1 MNKRGVRLNSTTRT
15 NCKSLLMGLLGAA
28 ALLAASAEAAAQYE
42 AAITRTTF
50 GIPHIKVQDFGGL
63 GFGVAYAEAQ
73 DNICLM
79 ADAYV
84 SAAGKRSQFFG
95 ADGEGLLGLWPAKNI
110 DSDLFYR
117 SVPDIAQL
125 RAIFAQRSPEYRALI
140 DGWVAGYNRFVKDQK
155 GKLPAQCA
163 GQPWVQAITRDDV
176 LQSINGFSMLLSSVS
191 IAPRIVNA
199 APPTDKLARRAAIP
213 AEVGN
218 VPWSADSHFRRSQWR
233 RAQRDDYAT
242 GTRRL

>member
-1 MNKRGVRLNSTTRT
+1 MIGELDTGGNGLISTIRT
-15 NCKSLLMGLLGAA
+15 NCISRLIGLVGAA
-28 ALLAASAEAAAQYE
+28 ILLTASAEAAARYE
-42 AAITRTTF
+42 ATITRTRF
-50 GIPHIKVQDFGGL
+50 GIPHIQARDLAGL
-63 GFGVAYAEAQ
+63 GFGAAYAEAQ

-95 ADGEGLLGLWPAKNI
+95 ADSEGLLGLWPAKNI

-117 SVPDIAQL
+117 SVPDITQL
-125 RAIFAQRSPEYRALI
+125 RTIFAQRSADYRALI

-191 IAPRIVNA
+191 VAPRIVNA

-213 AEVGN
+213 AEVGD
-218 VPWSADSHFRRSQWR
+218 VPWSAAFGSNGWAFGR
-233 RAQRDDYAT
+233 
-242 GTRRL
+242 

>member
-1 MNKRGVRLNSTTRT
+1 MAWLATAVLFTT
-15 NCKSLLMGLLGAA
+15 CAA
-28 ALLAASAEAAAQYE
+28 AGTKYE
-42 AAITRTTF
+42 ATITRTTF
-50 GIPHIKVQDFGGL
+50 GIPHVQARDFAGL

-140 DGWVAGYNRFVKDQK
+140 DGWSLGTT
-155 GKLPAQCA
+155 G
-163 GQPWVQAITRDDV
+163 
-176 LQSINGFSMLLSSVS
+176 LLKTK
-191 IAPRIVNA
+191 R
-199 APPTDKLARRAAIP
+199 
-213 AEVGN
+213 
-218 VPWSADSHFRRSQWR
+218 
-233 RAQRDDYAT
+233 
-242 GTRRL
+242 